1 MSRSTLAP
9 RALGPASRA
18 ALVSLGEHLT
28 VARKRRRISLRD
40 MAARMSVSVGTVQRL
55 EKGDPGVGIGIL
67 ALALFTLQLIDRL
80 ATLIAPQEDLVG
92 RALELRRLP
101 ERIRHRKAAFL
112 DF

>member
-1 MSRSTLAP
+1 MTRSTLAP

-18 ALVSLGEHLT
+18 ALIGLGEHLT

-40 MAARMSVSVGTVQRL
+40 MALRMSVSVGTVQRL

-67 ALALFTLQLIDRL
+67 ALALFTLQLVGSL

-101 ERIRHRKAAFL
+101 ERIRRRKDALL